1 MKSSTRNTNPNP
13 DTPRF
18 GPSKLMVAFR
28 FLRALTLVH
37 RTAPNSS
44 NAARSRRIQRAAFA
58 SMAYSAGPRRAWS
71 RALLCR
77 LHFHRAR
84 RLCAGRSRAAGVSR
98 RPSTTRSP
106 ADELR
111 RLVPGGTGMDY
122 CSLLEETADYIRCLN
137 EQVKLMQ
144 SVVDSGGPGGR

>member
-1 MKSSTRNTNPNP
+1 MKSSTRNPNPNP

-18 GPSKLMVAFR
+18 GPSKLMLAFR

-84 RLCAGRSRAAGVSR
+84 RRCARRSRAAGVPR

-106 ADELR
+106 ADGLR

-122 CSLLEETADYIRCLN
+122 CSLLEETADYIRCLS

-144 SVVDSGGPGGR
+144 SIVDSVGPGGR